1 VPLRYLQSG
10 QQPVEATFVAAA
22 AAVPNIATR
31 AAASPTNF
39 IFIVNS
45 HSKGGRPVRLH
56 HRGYGLKLAWESS
69 PLTFKP
75 TWRCS

>member
-1 VPLRYLQSG
+1 VPLCYLQSG

-22 AAVPNIATR
+22 AAVPNIATS

-45 HSKGGRPVRLH
+45 HSK
-56 HRGYGLKLAWESS
+56 
-69 PLTFKP
+69 
-75 TWRCS
+75 

>member
-1 VPLRYLQSG
+1 LPNTQDDESRHCLPTLDQASAYLHSG
-10 QQPVEATFVAAA
+10 QQPVDPIFVAAA

-45 HSKGGRPVRLH
+45 HSK
-56 HRGYGLKLAWESS
+56 
-69 PLTFKP
+69 
-75 TWRCS
+75 

>member
-1 VPLRYLQSG
+1 MRRWVATSGTNEVRGAREPARTALGRLPIVPLRYLQSG

-45 HSKGGRPVRLH
+45 HSK
-56 HRGYGLKLAWESS
+56 
-69 PLTFKP
+69 
-75 TWRCS
+75 